1 MTVVIAQ
8 SILYLCSNRRGN
20 QWVWPITEWPL
31 IACNKW
37 HATGF
42 WLWAAEAIC
51 DSSVS
56 VSLYVSVYVCV
67 LLVFFLSTSV
77 LVPVLQST
85 KGCSKFQRAIEG
97 GKKRPEEIKLLP
109 VCSVCHL
116 MFYSEMSSRHFTLLV
131 IYIGPAWTNEGFF
144 FLLPPQC
151 KDKDRRRRKLFA
163 IWSINKNANSGK
175 PFLSCDNGGV
185 VIAAAQRQRDRW
197 THPYPNSLSLNCNT
211 QTQERRGGIH
221 LFLRTSF
228 FVTITCF
235 CTMPWQ
241 GLSEHKSRSGW
252 PRAGGRRGLQ
262 PRSVNQSIGHRDNG
276 KDTPCEAQRWD
287 IYWWTG
293 HVLNRDDLGVTFLQ
307 RALASIYRNWM
318 WG

>member
-1 MTVVIAQ
+1 M
-8 SILYLCSNRRGN
+8 R
-20 QWVWPITEWPL
+20 
-31 IACNKW
+31 
-37 HATGF
+37 
-42 WLWAAEAIC
+42 
-51 DSSVS
+51 
-56 VSLYVSVYVCV
+56 
-67 LLVFFLSTSV
+67 
-77 LVPVLQST
+77 
-85 KGCSKFQRAIEG
+85 
-97 GKKRPEEIKLLP
+97 
-109 VCSVCHL
+109 
-116 MFYSEMSSRHFTLLV
+116 
-131 IYIGPAWTNEGFF
+131 GFF

-211 QTQERRGGIH
+211 QTQERRGGVH

-293 HVLNRDDLGVTFLQ
+293 PSWIEMILVLHFYSEPWHRSTETGCGAKRWHISFLVSRFASTLSNSLHMQSSVGFTSPAHV
-307 RALASIYRNWM
+307 
-318 WG
+318 